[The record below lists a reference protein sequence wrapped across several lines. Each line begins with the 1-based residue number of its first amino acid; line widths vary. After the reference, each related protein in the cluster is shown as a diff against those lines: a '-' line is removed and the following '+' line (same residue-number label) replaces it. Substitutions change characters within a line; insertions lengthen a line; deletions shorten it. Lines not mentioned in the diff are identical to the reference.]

1 MTGNIEIDKPAIK
14 EADRKQAIELA
25 IKEIEA
31 HKESSLVEGYTERLI
46 ASAKAIAEYI
56 KLGPN

>member
-1 MTGNIEIDKPAIK
+1 MEIDKSGISVSERK
-14 EADRKQAIELA
+14 EAINLA

-31 HKESSLVEGYTERLI
+31 YNAPTLTDGYTERLI
-46 ASAKAIAEYI
+46 ASAKTIAEYI